1 MQMTEYLQKFR
12 QDLILLFSFRATKLY
27 Q

>member
-1 MQMTEYLQKFR
+1 MQMTEYLRKFR